1 MDRAAMRDFQ
11 ESVFQFRCEAM
22 RQMNG
27 EIDVAHAMRILG
39 HGPVRFHTQSLPGYF
54 MPCAELPDKI
64 PDTTRN
70 SPDEQ
75 FDRTETGVL
84 AAVSDRLI
92 GHNSMFS
99 TDDVIARTA
108 MIRD

>member
-1 MDRAAMRDFQ
+1 MRDFQ
-11 ESVFQFRCEAM
+11 EPVFQFRCEAM

-27 EIDVAHAMRILG
+27 KIDVAHAMRILS

>member
-27 EIDVAHAMRILG
+27 EIDVAHAMRILS
-39 HGPVRFHTQSLPGYF
+39 HGPVRFHTQSLPGFF

-70 SPDEQ
+70 SPDDQ
-75 FDRTETGVL
+75 FDRYVSVL
-84 AAVSDRLI
+84 LFSVS
-92 GHNSMFS
+92 
-99 TDDVIARTA
+99 
-108 MIRD
+108 